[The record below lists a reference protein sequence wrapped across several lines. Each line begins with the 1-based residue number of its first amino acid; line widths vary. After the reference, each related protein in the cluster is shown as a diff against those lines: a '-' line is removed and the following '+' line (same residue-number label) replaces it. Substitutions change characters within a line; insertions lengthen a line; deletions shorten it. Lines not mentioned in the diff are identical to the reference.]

1 MASVDQKLVQ
11 LIVEDERAKEKAVD
25 FYRYI
30 GKSEMEAIR

>member
-1 MASVDQKLVQ
+1 MFIDLKLVQ
-11 LIVEDERAKEKAVD
+11 LIVEEERAQEKAID